1 MKKSFI
7 KVFTGILIGL
17 VNSVLGAGGGMIAV
31 PALKKYGMS
40 QTKAQASA
48 IAIILP
54 LSIISA
60 VCYIFNGNVKI
71 SDSLI
76 YLLPGVAG
84 AVTGAIILPKIPIKI
99 LKKIFAGF
107 MIWAGIRLLIK

>member
-1 MKKSFI
+1 MKNSI
-7 KVFTGILIGL
+7 KKILIGILIGL
-17 VNSVLGAGGGMIAV
+17 VNSILGAGGGMIAV
-31 PALKKYGMS
+31 PALKKYDMS

-60 VCYIFNGNVKI
+60 VCYILNGNVKI
-71 SDSLI
+71 NDSLI
-76 YLLPGVAG
+76 FIFPGVVG
-84 AVTGAIILPKIPIKI
+84 AVAGAIILPKIPVDL

-107 MIWAGIRLLIK
+107 MIWAGIRLMIK